1 MRVITIICLV
11 LAFAAAA
18 FAATHEGGARG
29 NGAAGDLAA
38 KPKHQ
43 GFSISGHAA
52 GLVPGTHGHLRLK
65 VHNRHRFKIRV
76 TSIKTRVGNA
86 SATCPAS
93 NLSVRRF
100 RGHQKV
106 RGRHSRRFRVR
117 IAMAASAPN
126 ACQGV
131 TFPLAY
137 KGRAVKR

>member
-1 MRVITIICLV
+1 MKVITIICLV

-29 NGAAGDLAA
+29 NGAAGELAA
-38 KPKHQ
+38 KPKHP
-43 GFSISGHAA
+43 GFSISGHTA
-52 GLVPGTHGHLRLK
+52 GVVPGAHGRLRLQ

-86 SATCPAS
+86 SAICPAS

-100 RGHQKV
+100 RGHKKV
-106 RGRHSRRFRVR
+106 RARHARSFRVR

-126 ACQGV
+126 ACQGA
-131 TFPLAY
+131 TFPLTY
-137 KGRAVKR
+137 KGRAVR